1 MIIRKA
7 ALCMSIVAL
16 NAQALASPMNMKMF
30 GHVVEIRK
38 STDGREQL
46 SVDKKVLL
54 NDQYISL
61 EEIATVD
68 GIPSVIGQRSAG
80 GNACNGSAFI
90 LSFPASAPVKIDG
103 PLDAC
108 NPNETRIEDKQIIVE
123 VAPTAQTPGSQW
135 TWSPSSGFS
144 VEKSIAFTTKRDDGW
159 AALRSRSINHPSAM
173 LDYADLSQL
182 IDLRI
187 GKAKASFVSVS
198 SGPGSAQYWN
208 NLLIASSC
216 RAHSCDDTGL
226 LVVADIP
233 RKQVLVALKDGAS
246 GLLIAPK
253 EEEWPSGARGELAVF
268 LKKWR
273 R

>member
-7 ALCMSIVAL
+7 ALCILVVAL
-16 NAQALASPMNMKMF
+16 NSQASASPMNMRMF
-30 GHVVEIRK
+30 GHVVEIGK
-38 STDGREQL
+38 STDGQEQL

-54 NDQYISL
+54 KDQYISL
-61 EEIATVD
+61 EEVATVD
-68 GIPSVIGQRSAG
+68 GTPSVIGQRSAG

-90 LSFPASAPVKIDG
+90 LSFPARSAVKIDG

-108 NPNETRIEDKQIIVE
+108 NPNETKIEEKQIVVD
-123 VAPTAQTPGSQW
+123 VAPTAQTPESQW

-144 VEKSIAFTTKRDDGW
+144 VEKSIAFATKRDDGW

-182 IDLRI
+182 IELRV
-187 GKAKASFVSVS
+187 GKAKASFISVS

-216 RAHSCDDTGL
+216 KAHSCNDTGL

-246 GLLIAPK
+246 APLIAPK
-253 EEEWPSGARGELAVF
+253 EEEWPSGARAELAGF
-268 LKKWR
+268 LKK
-273 R
+273 